1 MRPLL
6 AIFVLLSSL
15 QLVQCQVDP
24 TQFNNPAV
32 LSLFTEVVYGRLS
45 NLTTSILSSEF
56 VNNASFCIKDP
67 NLDWDRAFNYSYDL
81 SFVSSCIRKTNGDVS
96 RRLCTAAEAKL
107 YFSNFFKGG
116 SSSTSYLKPNK
127 NCNLTSWVSGCEPG
141 WACTVDPNEVVDI
154 KNSKEIPSRNLNCQ
168 PCCEGFFCPH
178 GITCMIPCP
187 LGSYCPLATL
197 NKATGVCEPYVYQ
210 LPPGQPNHTCGGA
223 NVWADVGSSS
233 EVFCSAGSYCPT
245 SIKKIPCGSG
255 HYCRMGST
263 SEKRCLKLTSCNP
276 NTSNQNIRAYG
287 IMLIAALS
295 TLLLIIY
302 NCSDQVL
309 TTRERRNA
317 KSRER
322 AVRSVREKAQARKR
336 WKSAKDAA
344 KNHALELQSQFS
356 RTFSLKKTVPS
367 SGQFKILSQT
377 VVETDEDLYSPMTP
391 STSTVPE
398 QSSVASRGKNKE
410 PSELMNMMHAV
421 EDDPDSSEFHSYEV
435 VDKNTK
441 KKIPEKPM
449 HTHSQIFK
457 YAYGQLE
464 KEKAQQQ
471 QNKNL
476 TFSGIISKV
485 TNSETRKRPVI
496 EVFFRDLTLTLK
508 GKNKHLL
515 RCVTGKIMPGRITA
529 VMGPSGAGKTS
540 FLSALAGKTAGC
552 KMTGLI
558 LINGT
563 TQSIHSF
570 RRIIGFVPQDDI
582 VYGNLTVEENLWFSA
597 RCRYVR
603 LSSLEHSNCNLL

>member
-255 HYCRMGST
+255 Y
-263 SEKRCLKLTSCNP
+263 
-276 NTSNQNIRAYG
+276 
-287 IMLIAALS
+287 
-295 TLLLIIY
+295 
-302 NCSDQVL
+302 
-309 TTRERRNA
+309 
-317 KSRER
+317 
-322 AVRSVREKAQARKR
+322 
-336 WKSAKDAA
+336 
-344 KNHALELQSQFS
+344 
-356 RTFSLKKTVPS
+356 
-367 SGQFKILSQT
+367 
-377 VVETDEDLYSPMTP
+377 
-391 STSTVPE
+391 
-398 QSSVASRGKNKE
+398 
-410 PSELMNMMHAV
+410 
-421 EDDPDSSEFHSYEV
+421 
-435 VDKNTK
+435 
-441 KKIPEKPM
+441 
-449 HTHSQIFK
+449 
-457 YAYGQLE
+457 
-464 KEKAQQQ
+464 
-471 QNKNL
+471 
-476 TFSGIISKV
+476 
-485 TNSETRKRPVI
+485 
-496 EVFFRDLTLTLK
+496 
-508 GKNKHLL
+508 
-515 RCVTGKIMPGRITA
+515 
-529 VMGPSGAGKTS
+529 
-540 FLSALAGKTAGC
+540 
-552 KMTGLI
+552 
-558 LINGT
+558 
-563 TQSIHSF
+563 
-570 RRIIGFVPQDDI
+570 
-582 VYGNLTVEENLWFSA
+582 
-597 RCRYVR
+597 
-603 LSSLEHSNCNLL
+603 